1 MSSRRQSRSGENE
14 KHADV
19 QTEHN
24 IVTCRVT
31 CVAICE
37 LVMLFSQKGIDELRK
52 FQERME
58 MCNPEGDFV
67 LSDDFYEGALGS
79 SGLGRLLS

>member
-1 MSSRRQSRSGENE
+1 
-14 KHADV
+14 
-19 QTEHN
+19 
-24 IVTCRVT
+24 
-31 CVAICE
+31 
-37 LVMLFSQKGIDELRK
+37 MLFSQKGIDELRK